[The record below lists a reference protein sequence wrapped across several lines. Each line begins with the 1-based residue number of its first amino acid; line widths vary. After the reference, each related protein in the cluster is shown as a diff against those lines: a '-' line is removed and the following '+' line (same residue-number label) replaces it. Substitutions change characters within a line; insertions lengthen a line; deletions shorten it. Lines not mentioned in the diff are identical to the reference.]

1 MSKYPFSEIE
11 PKWQKFWEENKT
23 FKVSEDEKYPKNK
36 RMYVLD
42 MFPYPSAAGLHV
54 GHPEG
59 YTATDIYCRYLRMNG
74 YNVLHPMGYDAFGL
88 PAENYAIK
96 TGTHPKITTN
106 ENINHFTQ
114 QIKSLGFSYDWDRCV
129 STCEPEYYKWTQ
141 WIFLQLYKKGLAYEA
156 QTPINWCPSCQTG
169 LANEEVKEGR
179 CERCHSQVT
188 HKTIRQWM
196 LKITD
201 YADRLDKDLDSLD
214 WPESVKLMQHNWIG
228 KSTGAEVTFA
238 VADKDGKPTDKNL
251 TVYTTRCDTLFG
263 ATYMVVSPE
272 HKIVPEITT
281 AEQKTSVEAYIEAAA
296 KKSDLERTDLN
307 KDKTGV
313 FSGSYAINPINGKLI
328 PIWIADY
335 VLISYGTGA
344 IMAVPAHDTRDWEFA
359 KKFNLPIIEVLKS
372 EVDVQKQAWTE
383 DGLHVNSD
391 FLNGLNKEDAINRML
406 EFLEEKKIG
415 KKAVNY
421 KLRDWVF
428 SRQRYWGEP
437 IPLIHCPECGTVPV
451 PEEELPLRLPEV
463 KSYQP
468 TGTGESPLAAIDSWV
483 NCKCPKCGGNAKR
496 ETNTMPQWGGSC
508 WYYLRYLDPHNEKQF
523 CSPQAEKYWM
533 PVNLYIG
540 GAEHA
545 VLHLLY
551 ARFWHKVLYDL
562 GVVSTKEPFQ
572 RLVNQGMIT
581 SFAFQRANK
590 TLVPVD
596 EVEKRDDG
604 NFYEK
609 KTGEKLEQIVAKM
622 SKSLKNVVNP
632 DDEIKA
638 YGADSVRMYEMFMG
652 PLTMSKPWSTQGIV
666 GIHRF
671 LEKVWAISEKP
682 ISDVDISGKLADEK
696 LISARKTFAQT
707 VKKVTADTASL
718 NFNTAISQM
727 MIFINEISKLDSVPK
742 AIWQDFVKILSPYAP
757 HLGEE
762 LWHKLGNN
770 ESIAYVQ
777 WPVVNEDF
785 AKDDE
790 KTIVVMINGKLRGKF
805 KAAPDSS
812 DETLRSAAEN
822 NEDAKKF
829 LEGKTI
835 VKCVIVKD
843 KLVNFVVK

>member
-36 RMYVLD
+36 RIYVLD

-141 WIFLQLYKKGLAYEA
+141 WIFLQLFKKGLAYEA
-156 QTPINWCPSCQTG
+156 QTPINWCPSCMTG

-179 CERCHSQVT
+179 CERCGTQVT
-188 HKTIRQWM
+188 HKTIRQWI

-228 KSTGAEVTFA
+228 KSTGAEVTFT
-238 VADKDGKPTDKNL
+238 VADKDGKPTEKKL

-313 FSGSYAINPINGKLI
+313 FSGSYAINPVNGKLI

-391 FLNGLNKEDAINRML
+391 FLNGLNKEDAINKML

-483 NCKCPKCGGNAKR
+483 NCKCPKCGGDAKR

-508 WYYLRYLDPHNEKQF
+508 WYYLRYLDPHNQKQF
-523 CSPQAEKYWM
+523 CSPEAEKYWM
-533 PVNLYIG
+533 PVDLYIG

-785 AKDDE
+785 AKDEE